1 MTSLS
6 DHVNYTV
13 ESNILDCLRRH
24 PETNWDENI
33 CWWLGF
39 QMVWA
44 EQGYVDA
51 DNRVTESCLNIA
63 LRKLGVP
70 ESSFRKPGAHTY
82 VDLDHVSF
90 VYRTKIYKDGTRRL
104 LVAPHLKGLKFNQ
117 CGHSFITAV
126 GDIQLFA
133 EYMLDLDKCIPEAGV
148 VAKKAY
154 YQGKQEQKVRDIKY
168 QAAGAWLSEYFH
180 GEMPKGYVSYCIV
193 DSKPGA
199 MDIIRLNFQKD
210 GFPGFP
216 YGRYFDIPY
225 EFRDLLQMDGVMEF
239 VNDLDL
245 RVGRLDMFVDE
256 ETGEEV
262 PVTSYESFDYVW
274 KAKIISGKP

>member
-1 MTSLS
+1 MSSLS
-6 DHVNYTV
+6 DYVNHTV
-13 ESNILDCLRRH
+13 ESCILDCLRWH
-24 PETNWDENI
+24 PETNWDENT

-39 QMVWA
+39 QMVWT
-44 EQGYVDA
+44 ELRYVDA

-82 VDLDHVSF
+82 VDLDNVSF
-90 VYRTKIYKDGTRRL
+90 VYRTKIYKDGTPRL

-117 CGHSFITAV
+117 CGHSFISAV

-133 EYMLDLDKCIPEAGV
+133 EYMLELDKCIPEAGAI
-148 VAKKAY
+148 AKKAY
-154 YQGKQEQKVRDIKY
+154 YQGKQEQRLRDIKY
-168 QAAGAWLSEYFH
+168 QAAGAWLNEYFH
-180 GEMPKGYVSYCIV
+180 GEMPKGYVSYCIA

-210 GFPGFP
+210 G
-216 YGRYFDIPY
+216 YYQYRVFDIPY
-225 EFRDLLQMDGVMEF
+225 EFRDLLQMDGVMDF

-245 RVGRLDMFVDE
+245 RMGSLEMFVDE
-256 ETGEEV
+256 ETGEKI
-262 PVTSYESFDYVW
+262 PITRYEPFDYVYW
-274 KAKIISGKP
+274 EDENE